1 MAAAL
6 KRAQAHHRRS
16 SSAAGAHHDLL
27 HPPSCLVPVRVD
39 LDQLVLSIL
48 DDPSVSRV
56 MREAGFSSTIVKTN
70 LESNS
75 EDRIKNPSFLFP
87 QPKTD
92 DVEAIFDV
100 LLGKTRKNVVVVGD
114 SPASAERAVSEFMDR
129 FEKGDVPVEPLK
141 SVKLIKLQFSTIPLK
156 FMKKHEVDMNVGDL
170 KRKVESFG
178 FGGRVVIY
186 IGDLKWAI
194 EREGHDYDY
203 VIREFDFSAIYRNP
217 IDYLVSEIGKLV
229 SWYNSS
235 SSIRVWLMATADNE
249 TYAKC
254 RMKKPSL
261 EGQWDLEPV
270 FVLSGGLGSSID
282 GMSSCWDSR
291 ITSKSYLCPHKEH
304 DNNVPTSCIEYTTSN
319 FEQVNGSAQLPY
331 WLKPHGNY
339 KVDLAQLR
347 RTKYDTLI
355 SKNHYQSSPYP
366 CWPNKAR
373 DDVPNSAGTISFSYP
388 SLDPN
393 QNPTSVPR
401 FRRHQQSS
409 RVDLCFSNGSA
420 ENQLKKPNLD
430 SLKRTEGKDVKITLS
445 LGNSNDH
452 EKICELR
459 ELVHESVPWQCET
472 IPMIVDSLVEYC
484 CGEIKHNSEVWLI
497 EGNDFVGKRRLAVGI
512 AKAVFGSP
520 DMLFCMN
527 MRHNENYT
535 VAQNRVILETAL
547 RNNNDKLVVF
557 IENVDYADQE
567 FVEFIVGKKVSCRAI
582 FVLTTDGDVSCNH
595 SVIPMK
601 LLVSQESKH
610 GLTSKSSLSSEVG
623 RKRKHDSEFPV
634 KGKNIQRKKHN
645 EVEEV
650 SSNGVETVLD
660 LNVKADDH
668 DEEQGNLS
676 SISSE
681 LTREITV
688 VERDDPNSLVRLKNI
703 IKNQFAFNR
712 DSDKDEKA
720 REMLLLKIEG
730 SFRNAT
736 NCNIGFHVEEDLLE
750 EIRCRSGFYLNDLFG
765 QWLKDIFQASLSMV
779 GVHRDNVRVRLCL
792 DGKLGECCE
801 EDGYMGTCL
810 PKRVPV
816 CFQ

>member
-16 SSAAGAHHDLL
+16 SAAGAGGAHHDLL

-70 LESNS
+70 IESNS
-75 EDRIKNPSFLFP
+75 EDRIKNPTFLFP
-87 QPKTD
+87 RPKTE
-92 DVEAIFDV
+92 VEAIFNI

-114 SPASAERAVSEFMDR
+114 SPASAERVVSEFIDR
-129 FEKGDVPVEPLK
+129 FEKGDVPAVEPLK
-141 SVKLIKLQFSTIPLK
+141 SVKLVKLQFSTIPLK
-156 FMKKHEVDMNVGDL
+156 FMKRHEVDMNVGDL

-194 EREGHDYDY
+194 ERDYDH
-203 VIREFDFSAIYRNP
+203 VMREFDFSAIYRNP

-282 GMSSCWDSR
+282 GMSYWDSR
-291 ITSKSYLCPHKEH
+291 ITSKSCLCPHKEH
-304 DNNVPTSCIEYTTSN
+304 ENNVPTSCLEYTSN
-319 FEQVNGSAQLPY
+319 FEQENGRSAQLPY
-331 WLKPHGNY
+331 WLKPHGN
-339 KVDLAQLR
+339 KVDLTQLR
-347 RTKYDTLI
+347 RTKYDALI
-355 SKNHYQSSPYP
+355 SKNHFQSSPYP
-366 CWPNKAR
+366 CWPNKVH
-373 DDVPNSAGTISFSYP
+373 DDVPNLTGTISFSYP
-388 SLDPN
+388 SLNPN

-401 FRRHQQSS
+401 FRQKQHSS
-409 RVDLCFSNGSA
+409 HVDFGFSNGSA
-420 ENQLKKPNLD
+420 ENNPSKGPNLD

-445 LGNSNDH
+445 LGNSSDH
-452 EKICELR
+452 KKIWDLR
-459 ELVHESVPWQCET
+459 DSVQENVPWQCET
-472 IPMIVDSLVEYC
+472 IPMIVDSLMEYC
-484 CGEIKHNSEVWLI
+484 CREIEQNGEVLLI

-512 AKAVFGSP
+512 AKAVFGST

-535 VAQNRVILETAL
+535 VAENRAILEMAL
-547 RNNNDKLVVF
+547 RNNDKLIVF

-567 FVEFIVGKKVSCRAI
+567 FVEFLVHKKVSCRAI
-582 FVLTTDGDVSCNH
+582 FVLTTDGDVSSNY

-601 LLVSQESKH
+601 LLASPESKH
-610 GLTSKSSLSSEVG
+610 GLIS
-623 RKRKHDSEFPV
+623 KRKYDSDFPI
-634 KGKNIQRKKHN
+634 KGKNQRKKHN

-660 LNVKADDH
+660 LNVKANDH

-681 LTREITV
+681 LTREITA
-688 VERDDPNSLVRLKNI
+688 VERDDDPNSLARLKNI
-703 IKNQFAFNR
+703 IKNRFAFNR

-720 REMLLLKIEG
+720 REMLLSKIEG

-736 NCNIGFHVEEDLLE
+736 NYYIGFDVEEDLLE
-750 EIRCRSGFYLNDLFG
+750 EVRRGSGLYLNDLFG
-765 QWLKDIFQASLSMV
+765 EWLKDIFQASLSMV
-779 GVHRDNVRVRLCL
+779 GVDRENSRVRLCL

-810 PKRVPV
+810 PKIVPV